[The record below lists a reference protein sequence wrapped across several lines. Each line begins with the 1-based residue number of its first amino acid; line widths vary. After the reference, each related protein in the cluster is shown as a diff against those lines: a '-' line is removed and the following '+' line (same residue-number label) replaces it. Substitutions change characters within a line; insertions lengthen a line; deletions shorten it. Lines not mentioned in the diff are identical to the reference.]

1 MTAFFFFANQNRT
14 KLMKEQ
20 PNLKVTEIAKLN
32 GEHWAKLTEEEKVP
46 FSKLNEADIA
56 RHEKETKQLNELGYF
71 INSDGVK
78 STLLSK
84 KGKVLNFAEGTVMP
98 KKVATGYMCFLK
110 AYHAENKDKTAHVV
124 ASETAKVISQQWN
137 SLTPDQKEKYEALSQ
152 KDRGRYDDQIS
163 QLKKNGYFITE
174 DGTKSTDLQ
183 QKAKRAKK

>member
-1 MTAFFFFANQNRT
+1 
-14 KLMKEQ
+14 
-20 PNLKVTEIAKLN
+20 
-32 GEHWAKLTEEEKVP
+32 
-46 FSKLNEADIA
+46 
-56 RHEKETKQLNELGYF
+56 
-71 INSDGVK
+71 
-78 STLLSK
+78 
-84 KGKVLNFAEGTVMP
+84 
-98 KKVATGYMCFLK
+98 MCFLK

-124 ASETAKVISQQWN
+124 ASETVKVISQQWN